1 MTWEVRSARVMAW
14 VSLAAGV
21 GLAIACFLLAPA
33 KVTTTER
40 IVGHATITYEGV
52 ELVVRASF
60 ILAGIGSLILGAAL
74 WALLLVTARDAARNG
89 SA

>member
-1 MTWEVRSARVMAW
+1 MTWEVRAARIMAW
-14 VSLAAGV
+14 IALAAGV

-52 ELVVRASF
+52 DIVVRESF
-60 ILAGIGSLILGAAL
+60 ILAGIASLVLGAAL
-74 WALLLVTARDAARNG
+74 WALLLVAARM
-89 SA
+89 ATPRTD